1 MTRASRVVAA
11 CAFAV
16 AACAS
21 ALVPS
26 AALAQVPAA
35 SQPAAQ
41 PLVVVL
47 PFTGNAT
54 QDLLD
59 DASAVVRNALLA
71 RGARVPDRAAV
82 STMLGV
88 DAPRDAQSI
97 AGFGRTMGATQVVS
111 GAVRP
116 LSGQYGL
123 TLTLTEVST
132 GRQAT
137 REGNVGGDNPGE
149 AVSVMVAALFDPAAL
164 GPAPVDPEEAR
175 RRAEAEQRRAEEERA
190 RAEAQRRAEAERQ
203 RREAEARQRA
213 FEAANPT
220 RTYTDGGPF
229 ALGVGLQLGG
239 LVSSTRAAPVMPRPG
254 AQLSDPSSLAL
265 MLRVE
270 GAHALRAVT
279 GLEVAGALM
288 LMTSPSTAL
297 SLGVGPQFTFPAVS
311 RGRFRGTAGAL
322 IGLFQGLSG
331 ARITTLWLEPY
342 VRAQYDFTP
351 AVAATAGVAFD
362 VAPGDNGGVLALSV
376 TAGVRFRLGN

>member
-1 MTRASRVVAA
+1 LSRASRAIA
-11 CAFAV
+11 ICAFAV
-16 AACAS
+16 AAPVLFPA
-21 ALVPS
+21 
-26 AALAQVPAA
+26 AALAQTPAA
-35 SQPAAQ
+35 SQPAQ
-41 PLVVVL
+41 PIVVVL

-59 DASAVVRNALLA
+59 DATAVVRNALLA

-82 STMLGV
+82 TTMLGV

-116 LSGQYGL
+116 LSGQYDL
-123 TLTLTEVST
+123 TLTLTEVAT

-137 REGNVGGDNPGE
+137 RQNNVGGDNPGE
-149 AVSVMVAALFDPAAL
+149 AVAVMVAALFDPAAL

-203 RREAEARQRA
+203 RREADARQRA
-213 FEAANPT
+213 FETANPA
-220 RTYTDGGPF
+220 RTYSDGGPF

-239 LVSSTRAAPVMPRPG
+239 LVSATRAAPVMPRPG

-270 GAHALRAVT
+270 GAYALRAVT

-311 RGRFRGTAGAL
+311 RGRFRGTGGVL

-351 AVAATAGVAFD
+351 SVAATAGVAFD

-376 TAGVRFRLGN
+376 TAGVRVRLGN